1 MTNFHYAVQ
10 VCDTKSNQNQV
21 RYCTND
27 RTYLS
32 KKSLVSLMDTINFC
46 ISINPNTYH
55 VINFIIDDI
64 SQELNCFID
73 KIICYYSNNDKIK
86 IFKTPV
92 SFPGIMTSIKDCY
105 EWLCKNGKQLVFQV
119 QDDYLFHKTAI
130 FEMADIWFQL
140 YNDTKSDILVQPYN
154 EYYHWTTLYRYRPT
168 PRVIIPGKNR
178 YWVQIYDISCSF
190 MTSVQQ
196 LQTQWDLCEKFC
208 NMDSLSKKLEAESLN
223 YIMTRRGVLGLTP
236 VQSLSLHMQSELEK
250 DPYIDWK
257 SWWDQVDID
266 FYK

>member
-1 MTNFHYAVQ
+1 MITFHYAVQ
-10 VCDTKSNQNQV
+10 VCDTKSNQGQT
-21 RYCTND
+21 RYCTDN

-32 KKSLVSLMDTINFC
+32 KKSLISLINSINYC
-46 ISINPNTYH
+46 ISKNSDTYH
-55 VINFIIDDI
+55 VVNFITDDI
-64 SQELNCFID
+64 SEELKEFID
-73 KIICYYSNNDKIK
+73 KIISHYSSNDRIT

-92 SFPGIMTSIKDCY
+92 SNPGIMNSIRDCY
-105 EWLCKNGKQLVFQV
+105 EWLCENGKQFVFQV

-190 MTSVQQ
+190 MTSVWQ
-196 LQTQWDLCEKFC
+196 LEKQRDLWEKFC
-208 NMDSLSKKLEAESLN
+208 SMSSLDKNLEADSLN
-223 YIMTRRGVLGLTP
+223 HIMTRRGILCLAP
-236 VQSLSLHMQSELEK
+236 IQSLSLHMQSELEK
-250 DPYIDWK
+250 DPYTDWK
-257 SWWDQVDID
+257 SWWDSVDID
-266 FYK
+266 LYK